1 LISIFKNFNLSI
13 NKDSVGGGKMIEELK
28 MLSPVEKYILML
40 LYANDGKVRGKL
52 WLQKEIFI
60 LSRAFEELAEEL
72 DFEAYS
78 YGPYS
83 EALEEYRNALENSGL
98 IAETQLTEQ
107 GKIFAG
113 ELWKLASDREKDVI
127 KATVEF
133 LEGLDREELLL
144 YIYVMY
150 PDTAEKSDERD
161 RILKN
166 RKKIA
171 LKMLRDGKVSLSLA
185 AKLAGLSV
193 EEMTEEAIK
202 HGIKP
207 FDAQVSG

>member
-1 LISIFKNFNLSI
+1 
-13 NKDSVGGGKMIEELK
+13 
-28 MLSPVEKYILML
+28 
-40 LYANDGKVRGKL
+40 
-52 WLQKEIFI
+52 
-60 LSRAFEELAEEL
+60 
-72 DFEAYS
+72 
-78 YGPYS
+78 
-83 EALEEYRNALENSGL
+83 
-98 IAETQLTEQ
+98 
-107 GKIFAG
+107 
-113 ELWKLASDREKDVI
+113 
-127 KATVEF
+127 
-133 LEGLDREELLL
+133 
-144 YIYVMY
+144 MY

-207 FDAQVSG
+207 FDAQDDMRKLIRKLKNSSISNSTVSG